1 MGLSRIGLPLAVVAG
16 LALAG
21 ASAGP
26 ARAEALRTAD
36 APREGKPRTAE
47 APREGKPRTVTL
59 ACGDDLAATL
69 KVPAGWTDDPVLAAR
84 ASSAVEAVGAA
95 GDAVVHGLAQAFA
108 APGGDAMLVLTWATT
123 PGTAPET
130 ATAQA
135 RAFVSDYKARVKRGM
150 VGLKVVVASST
161 EQVRGNRADA
171 RVEWSIK
178 KHKLRGLTRAHAV
191 ALASTGFH
199 GLSVQCV
206 YNEKAAQ
213 QRRPACEAALAS
225 LTLSTPSVMLAL
237 EGKGSGA
244 ATVMARTP
252 APTATPGEAA
262 PAVVVEDAPGAEVEP
277 GATGDGPAGPAS
289 N

>member
-21 ASAGP
+21 AGARP
-26 ARAEALRTAD
+26 ARAEALRTSD
-36 APREGKPRTAE
+36 APREGKA
-47 APREGKPRTVTL
+47 RTVTL

-95 GDAVVHGLAQAFA
+95 GDAVVRGLAQAFA
-108 APGGDAMLVLTWATT
+108 APGGDAVLVLTWATT

-150 VGLKVVVASST
+150 VGLKVVVASSS

-206 YNEKAAQ
+206 YNEKSAQ

-237 EGKGSGA
+237 EGKGSGSVM
-244 ATVMARTP
+244 ATATARTP
-252 APTATPGEAA
+252 AATGEAA
-262 PAVVVEDAPGAEVEP
+262 PAVVIEDAPGAEVEP

>member
-16 LALAG
+16 LALASTG
-21 ASAGP
+21 ARS
-26 ARAEALRTAD
+26 ARAEAQRTAD
-36 APREGKPRTAE
+36 APREGKA
-47 APREGKPRTVTL
+47 RTVTL
-59 ACGDDLAATL
+59 ACGDDLAATM

-108 APGGDAMLVLTWATT
+108 APGGDAVLVLTWATT

-135 RAFVSDYKARVKRGM
+135 RAFVSDYKLRVKRGM
-150 VGLKVVVASST
+150 VGLKVVLASSN

-199 GLSVQCV
+199 GLSLQCV
-206 YNEKAAQ
+206 YNEKSAQ

-244 ATVMARTP
+244 VATARTP
-252 APTATPGEAA
+252 VLAPPRPREAA
-262 PAVVVEDAPGAEVEP
+262 PAVVIEDAPGAEVEP

>member
-16 LALAG
+16 LALA
-21 ASAGP
+21 SARP
-26 ARAEALRTAD
+26 ARAEALRTSD
-36 APREGKPRTAE
+36 S
-47 APREGKPRTVTL
+47 PREGKPRTVTL

-150 VGLKVVVASST
+150 VGLKVVVASSS

-206 YNEKAAQ
+206 YGEKSAQ

-244 ATVMARTP
+244 AMATAAARTP
-252 APTATPGEAA
+252 VLVPTTATPSEVA

-277 GATGDGPAGPAS
+277 GATGGGPAGPAS